1 MGWCIKSLRSIIH
14 WGASVCKFT
23 LSKPKHMARPA
34 RPWTWDFYCLIVP
47 PMVASHRFLSWV
59 SNMGVWERC
68 QRFLQRSWVQV
79 SGAARC
85 DPGFWDAA
93 NPINLF
99 VYLYV
104 CGDLIP
110 YIYIRIHVYIY
121 RIIYM
126 YIYMYLYLIV
136 FVSICIYMY
145 LSIYQS
151 IYLPVCLSV
160 LDKPL
165 NGLTDFWSPD
175 QCSGKIRQVQ
185 CLQPSDGGCGP
196 YRSASVPSYLFS
208 WK

>member
-1 MGWCIKSLRSIIH
+1 
-14 WGASVCKFT
+14 
-23 LSKPKHMARPA
+23 MARPA

-110 YIYIRIHVYIY
+110 YIYIYVYMYIYIY

-136 FVSICIYMY
+136 FVSICIYLSIN
-145 LSIYQS
+145 LSIY
-151 IYLPVCLSV
+151 LSV
-160 LDKPL
+160 
-165 NGLTDFWSPD
+165 
-175 QCSGKIRQVQ
+175 
-185 CLQPSDGGCGP
+185 
-196 YRSASVPSYLFS
+196 YLF
-208 WK
+208 

>member
-79 SGAARC
+79 SGCPLRSGILGC
-85 DPGFWDAA
+85 SQSDQS
-93 NPINLF
+93 
-99 VYLYV
+99 V
-104 CGDLIP
+104 CISIRMWRP
-110 YIYIRIHVYIY
+110 NSIYIYIRIHVYIY

-136 FVSICIYMY
+136 FVSICIY
-145 LSIYQS
+145 LSIYLS
-151 IYLPVCLSV
+151 TCLSIC
-160 LDKPL
+160 
-165 NGLTDFWSPD
+165 F
-175 QCSGKIRQVQ
+175 R
-185 CLQPSDGGCGP
+185 
-196 YRSASVPSYLFS
+196 
-208 WK
+208 